1 MDFHP
6 KTVFFAIALFVI
18 SMAIV
23 DAIES
28 DQSTTSTITSDQ
40 PTTTSFTHTCDA
52 DDVNCSANQTNQTL
66 TKNKAITWSIY
77 ALFSIYGGTILG
89 AYKVFSALGGTA
101 VLSRLLKYWERQRLL
116 EQLDRKLKNQRLPLL
131 TTIWDIKWR
140 LWGLLSPN
148 DKDFFDKI
156 CHGDTADTQA
166 VAYMTTHTTY
176 LFGKLFHDLEKLR
189 TDSFFSTHL
198 DLALPLNKANM
209 QINRAFSSNK
219 FSIWPFPKGSKVN
232 FTISVPLTVF
242 EQICQRLWCCKYPR
256 KERLTL
262 VGWIRQKEK
271 NEESGDESN
280 DGYYAILPGCKP
292 LHERVQFAVELDETS
307 VKKCEDH
314 NIEMIQL
321 SSSSKTNKGLLV
333 IDSLEQDG
341 KTINEKDRMTACD
354 ALFDDNI
361 LCIFKGDQRA
371 MGQEM
376 MTMVPTET
384 EGKLECRCL
393 TYNEFIIKLEKDS
406 NFAHWFDHIRAQL
419 RWVLTGEPC
428 NECETVVT
436 KCGSFMPR
444 LMTIH
449 NYLVDLVD
457 IIDQNGMI
465 ATNVWGNTKQVY
477 FDSRGMSIEEDK
489 IVQSS
494 NTGDNNSPNF
504 RTRSGRSNSALNVKA
519 GLRSYSVTSNDKDRE
534 ILRTDSITQQ
544 IRDAFPVPAVA
555 SNERLVQEYTLNVSE
570 LKTRRESL
578 VHVATHTFDEK
589 EMKTE

>member
-52 DDVNCSANQTNQTL
+52 DNVNCSANQTNQTL

-89 AYKVFSALGGTA
+89 AYKVFSALGGT
-101 VLSRLLKYWERQRLL
+101 SRLLKYWERQRLL

-219 FSIWPFPKGSKVN
+219 FS
-232 FTISVPLTVF
+232 
-242 EQICQRLWCCKYPR
+242 
-256 KERLTL
+256 
-262 VGWIRQKEK
+262 
-271 NEESGDESN
+271 
-280 DGYYAILPGCKP
+280 
-292 LHERVQFAVELDETS
+292 
-307 VKKCEDH
+307 
-314 NIEMIQL
+314 
-321 SSSSKTNKGLLV
+321 
-333 IDSLEQDG
+333 
-341 KTINEKDRMTACD
+341 
-354 ALFDDNI
+354 
-361 LCIFKGDQRA
+361 
-371 MGQEM
+371 
-376 MTMVPTET
+376 
-384 EGKLECRCL
+384 
-393 TYNEFIIKLEKDS
+393 
-406 NFAHWFDHIRAQL
+406 
-419 RWVLTGEPC
+419 
-428 NECETVVT
+428 
-436 KCGSFMPR
+436 
-444 LMTIH
+444 
-449 NYLVDLVD
+449 
-457 IIDQNGMI
+457 
-465 ATNVWGNTKQVY
+465 
-477 FDSRGMSIEEDK
+477 
-489 IVQSS
+489 
-494 NTGDNNSPNF
+494 
-504 RTRSGRSNSALNVKA
+504 
-519 GLRSYSVTSNDKDRE
+519 
-534 ILRTDSITQQ
+534 
-544 IRDAFPVPAVA
+544 
-555 SNERLVQEYTLNVSE
+555 
-570 LKTRRESL
+570 
-578 VHVATHTFDEK
+578 
-589 EMKTE
+589 

>member
-1 MDFHP
+1 
-6 KTVFFAIALFVI
+6 
-18 SMAIV
+18 
-23 DAIES
+23 
-28 DQSTTSTITSDQ
+28 
-40 PTTTSFTHTCDA
+40 
-52 DDVNCSANQTNQTL
+52 
-66 TKNKAITWSIY
+66 
-77 ALFSIYGGTILG
+77 
-89 AYKVFSALGGTA
+89 
-101 VLSRLLKYWERQRLL
+101 
-116 EQLDRKLKNQRLPLL
+116 LL

-140 LWGLLSPN
+140 LWGLLSPS
-148 DKDFFDKI
+148 DKEYWNNI
-156 CHGDTADTQA
+156 CYGDTADAQA
-166 VAYMTTHTTY
+166 VAYHTMHTTY
-176 LFGKLFHDLEKLR
+176 LIGKLFHDLEKLR

-198 DLALPLNKANM
+198 DLALPLNKASM
-209 QINRAFSSNK
+209 QINRAFSSDK

-232 FTISVPLTVF
+232 FTMSVPLTVF
-242 EQICQRLWCCKYPR
+242 EQICQRLWCCKYMYPK

-271 NEESGDESN
+271 NEKPGDESSYGRQVLKIQSN
-280 DGYYAILPGCKP
+280 DSGYYEVLPGCTP
-292 LHERVQFAVELDETS
+292 LHERVKFTIELDDES
-307 VKKCEDH
+307 VKKCKSHD
-314 NIEMIQL
+314 IEMIDV
-321 SSSSKTNKGLLV
+321 SSTTKTNADGSTTVSSKTNKGLLV
-333 IDSLEQDG
+333 IDHVEQDG
-341 KTINEKDRMTACD
+341 KTINAKHRMRACD

-376 MTMVPTET
+376 MIMVPTET
-384 EGKLECRCL
+384 EGKQENRCL

-406 NFAHWFDHIRAQL
+406 NFARWFNHVRAQV

-428 NECETVVT
+428 NEGETKVT

-465 ATNVWGNTKQVY
+465 ATNVWGNTKQLY

-494 NTGDNNSPNF
+494 NNNSPNLL
-504 RTRSGRSNSALNVKA
+504 TRNGRSNSAFNVKA
-519 GLRSYSVTSNDKDRE
+519 GLRSISVVSSDADRE

-555 SNERLVQEYTLNVSE
+555 SNERLVQKYTLTVSE
-570 LKTRRESL
+570 LKTRRENS
-578 VHVATHTFDEK
+578 AEKQNEK
-589 EMKTE
+589 ERKTE